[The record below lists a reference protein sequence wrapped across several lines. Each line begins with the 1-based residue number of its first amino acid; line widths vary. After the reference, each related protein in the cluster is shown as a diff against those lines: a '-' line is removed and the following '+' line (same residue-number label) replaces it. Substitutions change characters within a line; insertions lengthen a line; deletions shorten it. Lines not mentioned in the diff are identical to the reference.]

1 MERSAHTFLVG
12 DLATEFAV
20 MAVRR
25 PRARRR
31 AAAGLRAARVRGQ
44 GFEAEDLGTPAS
56 EAQHAGWVAAG
67 CQPNFYRGFPGAD
80 EGCPPYAPPDGA
92 AALPEAGGAGR
103 PWVDRRNHD
112 TIGVIAI
119 QPNGDIAAGTSTNG
133 ARHKVPGRVGD
144 SPVIGSG
151 AYVDNDVGAAVATG
165 DGDLMMRFSA
175 PTGARRPARIAL

>member
-1 MERSAHTFLVG
+1 ML
-12 DLATEFAV
+12 
-20 MAVRR
+20 
-25 PRARRR
+25 
-31 AAAGLRAARVRGQ
+31 
-44 GFEAEDLGTPAS
+44 
-56 EAQHAGWVAAG
+56 W
-67 CQPNFYRGFPGAD
+67 
-80 EGCPPYAPPDGA
+80 
-92 AALPEAGGAGR
+92 GGAGR